1 MLMDSKTA
9 ELLEKYWQ
17 TETSLEEEK
26 ELKDLIKSAPEE
38 EDLQEVKALFEHF
51 ELEASHELD
60 ESFDESILGMIS
72 EEKETK
78 VISMSGSFKR
88 YASIAA
94 AIVVMFVSGYLFVQ
108 QQNQYTSEDTFD
120 TPEEAYAELKK
131 QLLMVSNYMNK
142 GNSAINELTNLGKV
156 ETGLQD
162 FAKMGSASEGLELLS
177 EMNVKNN

>member
-1 MLMDSKTA
+1 MDSRRA
-9 ELLEKYWQ
+9 ELLEKYWDA
-17 TETSLEEEK
+17 ETSLEDEKQLK
-26 ELKDLIKSAPEE
+26 ELIKAEQDSEE
-38 EDLQEVKALFEHF
+38 LEEVKALFDHF
-51 ELEASHELD
+51 EYESDIELD
-60 ESFDESILGMIS
+60 ASFDESVLEMIS

-78 VISMSGSFKR
+78 VISLQGYFKR

-94 AIVVMFVSGYLFVQ
+94 AVVVIFVSGYLVME

-142 GNSAINELTNLGKV
+142 GNETINELASLGKAG
-156 ETGLQD
+156 TGLQD
-162 FAKMGSASEGLELLS
+162 FAKLSEASEGLELLS